1 MKSILKRFLL
11 AASCLYISMQA
22 GYAQGSM
29 FVNPSLLHHP
39 RMDNAAY
46 REECMSMVAVLDSFF
61 ASKNRS
67 LAHNDHWLPDDF
79 KQYKYPYRELYQV
92 ELSHRLQDSLHFR
105 PTLLELIPAEE
116 EHAYL
121 AKLAYMGKEADGFS
135 SLRFICN
142 IRVTKN
148 EGRFYLSRATQ
159 YYTRQ
164 WKQYTQGSIRFVVS
178 PGRSYNETEAQ
189 RLDSFNTGCAAFLK
203 VPVKSMTYYSCV
215 NSEELFRLKGF
226 DYLPNM
232 YFAATGGQ
240 ADADARLI
248 YAAINSEWYPHELTH
263 IYVNKLPANAGGYL
277 ATEGLCT
284 FLGGSL
290 NIPLRQHARAIQTYI
305 TRNPETAL
313 YPLLFREQQITEHTS
328 SIYTLGGLIA
338 AATYARHGLP
348 GLMDW
353 LRVTDNEASVRAF
366 FKEKFKISSTEAI
379 EQWLRRELNK

>member
-1 MKSILKRFLL
+1 MQSSLKHFLL
-11 AASCLYISMQA
+11 AAGCIYISMQA
-22 GYAQGSM
+22 GNAQGNI
-29 FVNPSLLHHP
+29 FVNPSLLQHP
-39 RMDNAAY
+39 RMGNASYKEA
-46 REECMSMVAVLDSFF
+46 CLKMITVLDSFF

-67 LAHNDHWLPDDF
+67 LVHNDHWLADDF
-79 KQYKYPYRELYQV
+79 KQYQYPYRDLYQA
-92 ELSHRLQDSLHFR
+92 ELSHRLQDSMHFR
-105 PTLLELIPAEE
+105 PTLLELVPTEE
-116 EHAYL
+116 DHAYL
-121 AKLAYMGKEADGFS
+121 AKLAYMGNESDGFS

-142 IRVTKN
+142 IMVTKSGN
-148 EGRFYLSRATQ
+148 RYYLSRATR
-159 YYTRQ
+159 YYTRH

-178 PGRSYNETEAQ
+178 PGRSYNEAEAR
-189 RLDSFNTGCAAFLK
+189 RLDSFNTSCAAFLK

-240 ADADARLI
+240 ADADAGLI

-290 NIPLRQHARAIQTYI
+290 NMPLLEHTRAIQRYI
-305 TRNPETAL
+305 THNPEALL
-313 YPLLFREQQITEHTS
+313 YPLLFREQQITENTS

-353 LRVTDNEASVRAF
+353 LQVTDSEASVRAF
-366 FKEKFKISSTEAI
+366 FKEKFKISSTEAM
-379 EQWLRRELNK
+379 EQWLRREVNQ